1 MPLRSSKT
9 TRTLLALGLA
19 GVSLQVAAQTPAP
32 AQPQRGQDWPMVKCE
47 RYKKATAEALTRQ
60 GRKGLSD
67 GFITRHEAFLASNCE
82 GERDVCPRSAEEL
95 ALANTLVIVSMNL
108 GMAST
113 FAPFACR
120 K

>member
-1 MPLRSSKT
+1 MSLRSSTT

-19 GVSLQVAAQTPAP
+19 GISLQLAAQTPAP
-32 AQPQRGQDWPMVKCE
+32 AQPGRGQDWPAVKCE
-47 RYKKATAEALTRQ
+47 RYGKATAEALARQ

-67 GFITRHEAFLASNCE
+67 EFLSRHDAFLASRCE
-82 GERDVCPRSAEEL
+82 GEREVCPRSAEEL